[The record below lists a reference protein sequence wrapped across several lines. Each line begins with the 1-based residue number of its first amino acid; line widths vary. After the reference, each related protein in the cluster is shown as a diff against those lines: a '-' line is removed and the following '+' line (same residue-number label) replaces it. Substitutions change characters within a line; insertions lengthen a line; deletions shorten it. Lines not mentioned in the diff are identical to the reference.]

1 MSYHKNVQ
9 EYQQNQIP
17 NEGNPRHNEAW
28 ALIEVARRMAAVIQY
43 GDLSTKQDKDK
54 LREVF
59 RLNLRIW
66 TIIQAEQ
73 SVGEN
78 VLPDPIRVNIL
89 NLCRFIDRHTME
101 SLSQP
106 TAERAI
112 VLVDINRNIAHG
124 LLGNPSDEEE
134 GEIAPTDE
142 VSAPGDEPASADELA
157 PTEIQV

>member
-1 MSYHKNVQ
+1 MSYNKNVQ

-17 NEGNPRHNEAW
+17 IEGNPRHNEAW

-43 GDLSTKQDKDK
+43 GDLSTTEDKNK
-54 LREVF
+54 LREIL

-78 VLPDPIRVNIL
+78 LLPDPIRQNIL
-89 NLCRFIDRHTME
+89 NLCRFIDKHTME
-101 SLSQP
+101 ALSDT

-112 VLVDINRNIAHG
+112 VLIDINRNIAHG
-124 LLGNPSDEEE
+124 LLGNPDESSEQATPEPEE
-134 GEIAPTDE
+134 SSGPPEE
-142 VSAPGDEPASADELA
+142 MS
-157 PTEIQV
+157 PTEIQA